1 MLECLEIREI
11 ECVHRRKIS
20 KVSSCR
26 VHKMLMEFFRYLCSS
41 VSDRMFPETN
51 QSTNDQKVQTLH
63 PDTSQ
68 RELIEVPTVHLT
80 KQLDAH
86 LEVT

>member
-1 MLECLEIREI
+1 
-11 ECVHRRKIS
+11 
-20 KVSSCR
+20 
-26 VHKMLMEFFRYLCSS
+26 MEYLRYLCSS
-41 VSDRMFPETN
+41 VSDRLFAETN

-68 RELIEVPTVHLT
+68 QELIQVPTVHLMY
-80 KQLDAH
+80 QFDAH